1 MFATYHPEQDLA
13 TPMARTIDQ
22 QIAEAENRV
31 QRLKT
36 KKRTKDTRRKII
48 VGATV
53 IPAAFKDKN
62 LAKYLVNLLERD
74 LTRKVDIQDAAPLL
88 DDLRKYI
95 GDQDT

>member
-1 MFATYHPEQDLA
+1 MP
-13 TPMARTIDQ
+13 RTIDQ

-53 IPAAFKDKN
+53 IPAAFNDKK
-62 LAKYLVNLLERD
+62 LARYLVRLLETS
-74 LTRKVDIQDAAPLL
+74 LTREVDKQDAEPLL
-88 DDLRKYI
+88 DELRKFI
-95 GDQDT
+95 GDDQA

>member
-13 TPMARTIDQ
+13 TLMARTIDQ

-62 LAKYLVNLLERD
+62 LEKYLVNLLERD

-95 GDQDT
+95 GDQDK

>member
-1 MFATYHPEQDLA
+1 
-13 TPMARTIDQ
+13 MARTIDQ

-53 IPAAFKDKN
+53 IPAA
-62 LAKYLVNLLERD
+62 LVTLLETS
-74 LTRKVDIQDAAPLL
+74 LMRKVDIQDAEPLL
-88 DDLRKYI
+88 NDLRTFI
-95 GDQDT
+95 GEDTA

>member
-1 MFATYHPEQDLA
+1 MP
-13 TPMARTIDQ
+13 RTIDQ

-53 IPAAFKDKN
+53 IPAAFTDKK
-62 LAKYLVNLLERD
+62 LARYLVRLLENS
-74 LTRKVDIQDAAPLL
+74 LTRAVDKQDAEPLL
-88 DDLRKYI
+88 DELRKFI
-95 GDQDT
+95 GDDQA

>member
-1 MFATYHPEQDLA
+1 MP
-13 TPMARTIDQ
+13 RTIDQ

-48 VGATV
+48 VGATI

-62 LAKYLVNLLERD
+62 LARYLVRLLETS
-74 LTRKVDIQDAAPLL
+74 LTREVDKQDAEPLL
-88 DDLRKYI
+88 DELRKFI
-95 GDQDT
+95 GVDQA